1 MRANHTHTHTHT
13 HLLTHTHNTHTL
25 TEEDDLTD
33 ITEAMQD
40 VASNFPLIGT
50 ALHLMSGD
58 VKIIRKECVGDYRS
72 GLEQVILMWLK
83 QNYNVDRFGEPTW
96 RKVVQV
102 VDKPNGGNNHAL
114 AKKIAAAH
122 QGDQLFFLFIS
133 FTESSIIICPDNNYW
148 GKHERAPHRRDM
160 SVCLLVSLTQIFL
173 LR

>member
-1 MRANHTHTHTHT
+1 
-13 HLLTHTHNTHTL
+13 
-25 TEEDDLTD
+25 
-33 ITEAMQD
+33 MQD
-40 VASNFPLIGT
+40 VAANFPLIGT

-58 VKIIRKECVGDYRS
+58 VKIIRKECIGDYRS

-122 QGDQLFFLFIS
+122 QGDQLFLLFIS
-133 FTESSIIICPDNNYW
+133 FTESSIIICPEMYLSIII
-148 GKHERAPHRRDM
+148 GASTSEPHIDVICL